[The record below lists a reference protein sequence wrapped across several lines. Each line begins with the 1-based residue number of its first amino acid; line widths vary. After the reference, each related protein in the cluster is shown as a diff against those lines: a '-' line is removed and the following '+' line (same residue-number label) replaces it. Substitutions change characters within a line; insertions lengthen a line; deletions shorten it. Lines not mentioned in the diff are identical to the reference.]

1 MGNLALLFQNQPDQK
16 INFMNQL
23 MDLKMEAQR
32 LLNEVNHKIERS
44 PNGREVNFQYDY
56 RNFFE
61 EQSFKERLVQLRKQV
76 ALFHASSNQSDRY

>member
-1 MGNLALLFQNQPDQK
+1 
-16 INFMNQL
+16 MNQL
-23 MDLKMEAQR
+23 MNLKMEAQR

-61 EQSFKERLVQLRKQV
+61 DQSFKERLVQLKKQV
-76 ALFHASSNQSDRY
+76 AIFHASSNQSMND